1 MGWNTRSCMLAAEKN
16 LKDTD
21 AVDKSRPTARERRTG
36 RYSRP
41 RSMKPLAIAYIY
53 GRLHACVE
61 ATIIILI
68 SERLFLSAYIDFF
81 VI

>member
-1 MGWNTRSCMLAAEKN
+1 MQLTRVGLQLGNDGRA
-16 LKDTD
+16 DIPD
-21 AVDKSRPTARERRTG
+21 RDRWSRW
-36 RYSRP
+36 
-41 RSMKPLAIAYIY
+41 PLRIY